1 MGNSGGSDQGGRG
14 NDVSGVQ
21 TEVEEHEDSTAAPSE
36 SKQSM
41 NATIRRTF
49 GNSGPVRAAWA
60 VAATLL
66 AVSFHA
72 PKSAGTPQNASTSS
86 AEVHILPVR
95 GNVYMLV
102 GAGANVTVQAGEDGV
117 LLVDTG
123 LAPMS
128 ERLLAAIK
136 GISHNPIR
144 YIIDT
149 DMDPDHVGGNEG
161 IARAGSTIAGG
172 NVVGDIGT
180 SAGNQATVVAFQAVL
195 DRMSAP
201 TGQQAPTPQGAW
213 PTETYTTAERKLFF
227 NGEGIEMIHV
237 PEAHTDG
244 DTMVFFRR
252 SDVISTGD
260 IFVTTGYPF
269 VDLDRGGN
277 IQGVIAGLNR
287 IIEQAIPEDLQEGG
301 TLVVPGHGRLCD
313 AADGVFYQEMVTIIR
328 DRVQDMVNKGMTL
341 EQVKAARPTLDYDP
355 RYGRDTG
362 SWTTDMFVKA
372 VYKSLSA
379 KK

>member
-1 MGNSGGSDQGGRG
+1 MS
-14 NDVSGVQ
+14 
-21 TEVEEHEDSTAAPSE
+21 
-36 SKQSM
+36 
-41 NATIRRTF
+41 ATIRRISL
-49 GNSGPVRAAWA
+49 NSVPMRAPWA
-60 VAATLL
+60 IAATLL
-66 AVSFHA
+66 AVSFMA
-72 PKSAGTPQNASTSS
+72 PRSACAPQNASTSS

-102 GAGANVTVQAGEDGV
+102 GAGGNVTVQAGEDGV
-117 LLVDTG
+117 LVVDTG
-123 LAPMS
+123 VAPMS
-128 ERLLAAIK
+128 ERLLTAIK
-136 GISHNPIR
+136 GLSDKPIR

-149 DMDPDHVGGNEG
+149 GMDPDHVGGNET

-180 SAGNQATVVAFQAVL
+180 SAGNQATVIAFQAVL

-201 TGQQAPTPQGAW
+201 TGQRAPTPQGAW
-213 PTETYTTAERKLFF
+213 PTETYTTPERKLFF

-237 PEAHTDG
+237 PAAHTDG
-244 DTMVFFRR
+244 DSMVFFRR

-260 IFVTTGYPF
+260 IFVTTSYPF
-269 VDLDRGGN
+269 VDLERGGN
-277 IQGVIAGLNR
+277 IQGVIAGLNK
-287 IIEQAIPEDLQEGG
+287 IIDLAIPEDLQEGG

-313 AADGVFYQEMVTIIR
+313 VADVVFYQEMVTIIR

-341 EQVKAARPTLDYDP
+341 EQVKAARPTSDYDP
-355 RYGRDTG
+355 RYGKDTG
-362 SWTTDMFVKA
+362 SWTTEMFVEA